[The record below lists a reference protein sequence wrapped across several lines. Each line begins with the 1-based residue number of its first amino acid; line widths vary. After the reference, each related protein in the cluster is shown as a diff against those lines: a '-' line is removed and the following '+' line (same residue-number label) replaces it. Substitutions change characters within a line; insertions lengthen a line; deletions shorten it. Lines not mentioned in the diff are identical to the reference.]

1 MFMFVLAI
9 SEAYAFLAL
18 WYFTFAKGTIPGCPT
33 HTDCIPSA
41 IGMTTRQEQLDCV
54 GGVGCRNGGYLV
66 GSYVDAPNHAK
77 HYQNWQWTSNAVAKH
92 Q

>member
-1 MFMFVLAI
+1 VFMFVLAI
-9 SEAYAFLAL
+9 AEAYAFLAL
-18 WYFTFAKGTIPGCPT
+18 RYFTLAKGTIPGCPT

-66 GSYVDAPNHAK
+66 GSYVDDC
-77 HYQNWQWTSNAVAKH
+77 SDKH
-92 Q
+92 QSLP